1 MINRVDMEWVN
12 EQLAFFIVKEED
24 KCVGCE
30 NAELVRDEC
39 DEWWRCTLPD
49 GRNACPYKGVK

>member
-1 MINRVDMEWVN
+1 MNDIKTKWVN
-12 EQLAFFIVKEED
+12 EQLTFFISKEED

-39 DEWWRCTLPD
+39 DEWWRCTLLG
-49 GRNACPYKGVK
+49 GRNSCSYGEVK